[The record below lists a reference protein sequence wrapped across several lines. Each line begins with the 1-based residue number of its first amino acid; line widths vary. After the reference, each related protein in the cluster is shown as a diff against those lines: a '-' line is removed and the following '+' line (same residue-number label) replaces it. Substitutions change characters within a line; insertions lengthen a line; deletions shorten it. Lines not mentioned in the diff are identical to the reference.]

1 MSVGP
6 VSPTAL
12 SFRAPSSLPVIP
24 CGVFLAN
31 GHGLRPPSGR
41 ISAVDARSFLRRNGH
56 GLRPPSGRISAVD
69 ARSFLRRNGHG
80 LRLPSGR
87 ISAVDAR
94 GLSPQ
99 TPLHQPAFPACVP
112 KRGTGFFLLRP
123 SSHRGAISESPSA
136 AALFRYGRPSCRGTL
151 CVHGYAAFPWPD
163 RPQPLHPPQAP
174 ATMFSRLPARPR
186 QRTTTA
192 PLPEDGTAIRNRI
205 NVLGRGELTGWW
217 PQDRGRQERRCSGKR
232 NEMLQKGPSPR
243 LPSRKEAP

>member
-12 SFRAPSSLPVIP
+12 SFRAPSLLPVIP

-56 GLRPPSGRISAVD
+56 GLRPP
-69 ARSFLRRNGHG
+69 F
-80 LRLPSGR
+80 GR

-112 KRGTGFFLLRP
+112 KGGTGFFCFGHPRTEERFQRARPLRP
-123 SSHRGAISESPSA
+123 CSDTAGWRALRHALRAWIRRFPVARPATAIASSTGPGYHALPTPGPIAATHDDSPAARRRDRHTQPDKRIGRGGADRMVA
-136 AALFRYGRPSCRGTL
+136 AR
-151 CVHGYAAFPWPD
+151 PWPSGTAML
-163 RPQPLHPPQAP
+163 REKERNASKNSFSPLP
-174 ATMFSRLPARPR
+174 PAR
-186 QRTTTA
+186 
-192 PLPEDGTAIRNRI
+192 
-205 NVLGRGELTGWW
+205 
-217 PQDRGRQERRCSGKR
+217 KR
-232 NEMLQKGPSPR
+232 HEFF
-243 LPSRKEAP
+243 

>member
-31 GHGLRPPSGR
+31 GHGLRPPFGR

-69 ARSFLRRNGHG
+69 AR
-80 LRLPSGR
+80 
-87 ISAVDAR
+87 

-99 TPLHQPAFPACVP
+99 TLHQPAFPACVP
-112 KRGTGFFLLRP
+112 KRGTGFFCFDHPRTEERSQRARPLRP
-123 SSHRGAISESPSA
+123 CADTAGCR
-136 AALFRYGRPSCRGTL
+136 ALRHALRAWIRRLPVAR
-151 CVHGYAAFPWPD
+151 
-163 RPQPLHPPQAP
+163 P
-174 ATMFSRLPARPR
+174 ATAIASSTGPGYHALPTPGPIAA
-186 QRTTTA
+186 THATA

-232 NEMLQKGPSPR
+232 NEILQKTPSPR

>member
-1 MSVGP
+1 MPVASCVATGTALRAAIRSHLCCRCERAFPSNSPSPACFSCLCPQRGHRLFFALAILAQRSDFREPVRCGP
-6 VSPTAL
+6 VPIRQAG
-12 SFRAPSSLPVIP
+12 VP
-24 CGVFLAN
+24 CGM
-31 GHGLRPPSGR
+31 
-41 ISAVDARSFLRRNGH
+41 
-56 GLRPPSGRISAVD
+56 
-69 ARSFLRRNGHG
+69 
-80 LRLPSGR
+80 
-87 ISAVDAR
+87 
-94 GLSPQ
+94 
-99 TPLHQPAFPACVP
+99 
-112 KRGTGFFLLRP
+112 
-123 SSHRGAISESPSA
+123 
-136 AALFRYGRPSCRGTL
+136 L

-174 ATMFSRLPARPR
+174 ATMLSQLPARPR

>member
-56 GLRPPSGRISAVD
+56 GLRPPFGRISAVD

-80 LRLPSGR
+80 LRPPSGR

-99 TPLHQPAFPACVP
+99 TLHQPAFPACVP
-112 KRGTGFFLLRP
+112 KRGTGFFASTILAQRSDLREP
-123 SSHRGAISESPSA
+123 VRCGPVPIRQAVVPC
-136 AALFRYGRPSCRGTL
+136 GML
-151 CVHGYAAFPWPD
+151 CVHGYAAFPWSD

-174 ATMFSRLPARPR
+174 ATMLSRLPARSR

-205 NVLGRGELTGWW
+205 NVLGRGELT
-217 PQDRGRQERRCSGKR
+217 E
-232 NEMLQKGPSPR
+232 
-243 LPSRKEAP
+243 

>member
-31 GHGLRPPSGR
+31 GHGLRPPFGR

-56 GLRPPSGRISAVD
+56 GLRP
-69 ARSFLRRNGHG
+69 
-80 LRLPSGR
+80 PSGR

-112 KRGTGFFLLRP
+112 KRGTGFFCCGHPRTEERSQRACPLRP
-123 SSHRGAISESPSA
+123 CSDTARSACMDTPPSRGPIGHSHCI
-136 AALFRYGRPSCRGTL
+136 
-151 CVHGYAAFPWPD
+151 
-163 RPQPLHPPQAP
+163 LH
-174 ATMFSRLPARPR
+174 R
-186 QRTTTA
+186 
-192 PLPEDGTAIRNRI
+192 
-205 NVLGRGELTGWW
+205 
-217 PQDRGRQERRCSGKR
+217 
-232 NEMLQKGPSPR
+232 PR
-243 LPSRKEAP
+243 LPCSPDSRPDRGNARRQPRCPKTGPPYATG

>member
-1 MSVGP
+1 MSKPGRRK
-6 VSPTAL
+6 T
-12 SFRAPSSLPVIP
+12 RPSSPRP
-24 CGVFLAN
+24 CASGKAISAKD
-31 GHGLRPPSGR
+31 GEGSLRGEPL

-56 GLRPPSGRISAVD
+56 GLRP
-69 ARSFLRRNGHG
+69 
-80 LRLPSGR
+80 PSGR

-151 CVHGYAAFPWPD
+151 CVHGYAAFLRPI

-174 ATMFSRLPARPR
+174 ATMLSRLPARPR

-232 NEMLQKGPSPR
+232 NEMLQKGPSPH

>member
-31 GHGLRPPSGR
+31 GHGLRPPFGR

-56 GLRPPSGRISAVD
+56 GLRPP
-69 ARSFLRRNGHG
+69 F
-80 LRLPSGR
+80 GR

-112 KRGTGFFLLRP
+112 KRGTGFFCCGHPRTEERSQRARLLRP
-123 SSHRGAISESPSA
+123 CSDTAG
-136 AALFRYGRPSCRGTL
+136 CRACGTL

-174 ATMFSRLPARPR
+174 ATMLSRLPARPR

-232 NEMLQKGPSPR
+232 NEIL
-243 LPSRKEAP
+243 